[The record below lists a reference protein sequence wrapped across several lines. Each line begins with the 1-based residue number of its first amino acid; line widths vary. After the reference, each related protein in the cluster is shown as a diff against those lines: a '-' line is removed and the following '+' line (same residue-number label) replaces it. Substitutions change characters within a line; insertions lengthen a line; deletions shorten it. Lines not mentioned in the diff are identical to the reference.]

1 MLICEQDKHQPIVS
15 LFETDSLD
23 STMDEH
29 YNFQTAGMLLL
40 VISTQSNI
48 IYLSDNSQQYHG
60 RTPEIQTRRTTC
72 HHEISKQ
79 TSMIFINISLI
90 ETLQEYIDSF
100 TIEKTT
106 HPTCWRILRGI
117 NRVEKQEL
125 VMRIQG
131 IICLK
136 DLPPLQLG

>member
-1 MLICEQDKHQPIVS
+1 
-15 LFETDSLD
+15 
-23 STMDEH
+23 MDEH

-72 HHEISKQ
+72 YHEISKATQ
-79 TSMIFINISLI
+79 MLFSNICLI
-90 ETLQEYIDSF
+90 ETLQEYINAF

-106 HPTCWRILRGI
+106 YPTCWRILRGI

-131 IICLK
+131 IISLK

>member
-1 MLICEQDKHQPIVS
+1 
-15 LFETDSLD
+15 
-23 STMDEH
+23 MDEH

-48 IYLSDNSQQYHG
+48 IYLSNNSQQYHG

-72 HHEISKQ
+72 YHEISKG
-79 TSMIFINISLI
+79 TMLFSNICLI
-90 ETLQEYIDSF
+90 ETLQEYINAF

-106 HPTCWRILRGI
+106 YPTCWRILRGI

-131 IICLK
+131 IISLK
-136 DLPPLQLG
+136 YLPPLQLG